1 MRLAWAWMAWAQG
14 SLLCC
19 LGARR
24 VFSHMLASRKAAGAP
39 AWHTLEGLRSG
50 WYFIASLRN
59 ARLMSFLLASFF
71 TPSTLYGSSAA
82 LWSQHTMHRRIVTCT
97 RKVRRMAEC
106 DRRVWQGLAGFG
118 RVWQGL
124 AAHSHVSN
132 AFFYNC
138 TASWPLFHLWQLPS
152 IPTEHIQRTHA
163 RIRARLVGQ
172 HGPVRALKLADGTT
186 AAARPHRRAQ

>member
-118 RVWQGL
+118 SALPRVQRFLLQLHCVVAFISLVAIAKHPDG
-124 AAHSHVSN
+124 AHSAH
-132 AFFYNC
+132 A
-138 TASWPLFHLWQLPS
+138 
-152 IPTEHIQRTHA
+152 RTHTCKTRGATRAGA
-163 RIRARLVGQ
+163 RA
-172 HGPVRALKLADGTT
+172 
-186 AAARPHRRAQ
+186 